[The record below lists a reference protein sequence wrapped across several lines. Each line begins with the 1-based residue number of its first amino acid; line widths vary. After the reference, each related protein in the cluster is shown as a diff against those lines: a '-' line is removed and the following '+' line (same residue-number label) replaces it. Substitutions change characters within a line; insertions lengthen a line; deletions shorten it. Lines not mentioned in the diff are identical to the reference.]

1 MKKWFR
7 NVRSQLLEIL
17 GDDYQSYVR
26 TEKWL
31 YGVFFPTFFF
41 FMILS
46 YIPIFVR
53 IIGGWVF
60 LTIFIFIFV
69 VAVFIDKRWGVKL
82 DREKKKLLKKTSYR
96 WIIGA
101 IVGLM
106 MFSQH
111 IIGNLIRFQYEFMSI
126 PKAIEVYQESVFLPT
141 YLPFEPKS
149 EYAHVSASPFYY
161 DLKVFYAKDSQLLT
175 LFISKDEPD
184 NDFKTNQ
191 TLQNGR
197 KVKYELWE
205 DVDDQTKNQQLT
217 WYQNDLEYELHL
229 SSSSKLTKEEFL
241 KIANSF
247 QLVQP

>member
-1 MKKWFR
+1 
-7 NVRSQLLEIL
+7 
-17 GDDYQSYVR
+17 
-26 TEKWL
+26 
-31 YGVFFPTFFF
+31 
-41 FMILS
+41 MILS

-53 IIGGWVF
+53 IIGGWGF

-69 VAVFIDKRWGVKL
+69 VAVFIDKRWGVN
-82 DREKKKLLKKTSYR
+82 EKRKLLKKTSYR